1 MGSGSSVERTVSS
14 EEDINSAIKSQQN
27 GIRFNLNN
35 IDASQLRKMT
45 DEERSSDI
53 LNGHTVNR
61 KGFMVIIPNQN
72 LLIN

>member
-1 MGSGSSVERTVSS
+1 MGSGSSVERTVSP

-35 IDASQLRKMT
+35 VDASQLRKMT

-53 LNGHTVNR
+53 SNGHTVNR

-72 LLIN
+72 MLIN